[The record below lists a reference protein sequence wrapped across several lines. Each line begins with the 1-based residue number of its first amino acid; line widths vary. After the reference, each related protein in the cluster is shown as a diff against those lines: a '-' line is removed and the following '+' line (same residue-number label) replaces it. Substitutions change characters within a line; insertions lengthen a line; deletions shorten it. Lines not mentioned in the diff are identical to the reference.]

1 MSAMY
6 ASIGS
11 DMLASSASLL
21 MTRVAAAA
29 ARVRLGSAL
38 TASDADALNN
48 VLNALRSEISVLR
61 GEREPDVRDESA
73 YAVAGFALGEISATG
88 GATSSPDETSAA
100 RSLEGLA
107 ETLEN
112 LLLGR
117 STQGEQ
123 ELLEHVFLST
133 GRQASLGLSGT
144 GEYLPGPSLVFA

>member
-1 MSAMY
+1 MSTMY

-38 TASDADALNN
+38 TASDEEALNN

-73 YAVAGFALGEISATG
+73 YAVAGFALGEISATDG
-88 GATSSPDETSAA
+88 TSSSPDESSAA
-100 RSLEGLA
+100 QSLEGLA
-107 ETLEN
+107 RTLEN
-112 LLLGR
+112 LLQGR
-117 STQGEQ
+117 SSEDEEELVEQ
-123 ELLEHVFLST
+123 VFLST